1 MYEYSFSIFVAL
13 NYNHALMTRS
23 HYSALSLSFGKQK
36 IATNSN
42 FVIIESFLLV
52 PFQRQVGIFMTLKLL
67 SQATKSK
74 ILLLNF
80 LSDSSLVR
88 AQDDHHHPLSLG
100 RITWKK
106 GSGQGWRKEEK
117 FYARFVL
124 RSITP
129 VSLSWKLRCSL
140 INKFCHFTCGSTTF
154 WRRRKSA
161 YANFSDT

>member
-23 HYSALSLSFGKQK
+23 HYSALSLSFEKQK
-36 IATNSN
+36 MQLILTS
-42 FVIIESFLLV
+42 LLSQFCYL
-52 PFQRQVGIFMTLKLL
+52 FQRQVGIFMTLKLL